1 MRLFT
6 LLLTLI
12 ILGLGGYFAG
22 SAPYRQEWTDVYW
35 ISLTALGA
43 VTAASTFFLGQTIGR
58 FDKLIEFP
66 LDSLQQEAF
75 SSALRK
81 RRNRLWIKWW
91 MGLVCGI
98 LAIALGFALQITK
111 LSIIAGWAAAFI
123 IVSLVCLLLI
133 VVESIALSHLLDQL
147 KEQAEHQRKK
157 QAFLTGSEA

>member
-22 SAPYRQEWTDVYW
+22 SAPFRQEWTDIYW
-35 ISLTALGA
+35 ISLTALGP

-75 SSALRK
+75 SSALKEKAQSSFDQMVDGPRLWDFGDSSRK
-81 RRNRLWIKWW
+81 RPENHEAFYHRRV
-91 MGLVCGI
+91 GCG
-98 LAIALGFALQITK
+98 FYYRK
-111 LSIIAGWAAAFI
+111 LSMSASYSCRVYRALALARQ
-123 IVSLVCLLLI
+123 
-133 VVESIALSHLLDQL
+133 VE
-147 KEQAEHQRKK
+147 R
-157 QAFLTGSEA
+157 TG